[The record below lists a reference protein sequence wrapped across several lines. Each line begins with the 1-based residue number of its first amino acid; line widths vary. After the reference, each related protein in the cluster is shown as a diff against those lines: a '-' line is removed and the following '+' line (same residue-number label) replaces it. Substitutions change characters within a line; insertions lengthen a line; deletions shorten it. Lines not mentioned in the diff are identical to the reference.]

1 MLPSN
6 LYSTYRQYKHD
17 TDVVAS
23 WLAQTGKTLG
33 CAAELIAS
41 NSASPANPNL
51 KSARLKGK
59 ARKSAKLHAAAE
71 ARWQAKGLSERQKY
85 VLALKNFVPLAEFI
99 GTKLSEARFVEIPA
113 VVPAAIERAITVR
126 KGFARL
132 LQEHGR
138 ALKLESNENH
148 SYFVSVL
155 EKVRHILEPLFKD
168 SWVRRAL
175 PKLPKTTTSTNPFDL
190 LEFYDAP
197 DFDLA
202 GDSTGN
208 SKEAAKGKETVDEGV
223 IVDYEAEDSASSL
236 VAFATLFRDVR
247 ALRMQVRSLWA
258 AYAKGEL
265 SLPSVA
271 VATNAAINIAR
282 FMEEDAADSVRL
294 NRDKKTP
301 KDWALFYCQMAASSQ
316 GIDVTERTPGCDI
329 NLSAFPMLDESMTIA
344 FILLEAW
351 ISQARAS
358 SEVVT
363 YNGKFGWYDLTIDY
377 DSAPT
382 DVKWQQ
388 DKAAFLEV
396 APQFDLMGRF
406 NTTPPDALP
415 EGLYSDMP
423 VEDELLRGLRLL
435 LTRKEK
441 VLPFWLAF
449 ATTIHLDSEKPFWAM
464 MRYNMAI
471 DDSITQNLEYYENL
485 TIKGWEQMHGDRQL
499 IKLQNEA
506 RWFTENP
513 LYKVIESTGLLT
525 SRNNKEH
532 TFLKMHP
539 LFCGLWIHYI
549 RTTYHLLATQFERC
563 WGGILYTGHLYNAL
577 CNEDLIDDAAKWDDM
592 DLFYRLQGGKD
603 KFFVGA
609 APTERDSYHKQL
621 CMMMGFSATSF
632 IASTRNKTRKL
643 VPTKAGPRSLVAQG
657 KVSSMF
663 HNQYRPSME
672 GIKLS
677 VDDVQAIL
685 NKKSQNPQKT
695 PQATPS
701 QLIHQLALDIEAEIS
716 ETSVDYL
723 AMHRQCWDFLRSLE
737 GAVDPY
743 FRRVAG
749 PGWIERE
756 HQLPFVVG
764 YIFST
769 VLDPVGGE
777 SKMTEFLVLASKVYK
792 EAVAPYRKD
801 VTIFLETIQD
811 YDKMLSHPEDRFLGP
826 MLNELSLE
834 EPEDEEWVDSEFEEM
849 MEDDREIDAMCR
861 KFDPL
866 WDEPE
871 DRSGADF
878 RPNDPPL
885 DPRLREGF
893 GPGESFR
900 YSYTEPGEPVT
911 MSVEAMQRWMRVSRA
926 LERKPSA
933 VSQKDAEWLRLV
945 LRSPEFQNTRQRAD

>member
-23 WLAQTGKTLG
+23 WLAHTGKTLG
-33 CAAELIAS
+33 CAAELLTS
-41 NSASPANPNL
+41 NSVSPTNSNL
-51 KSARLKGK
+51 KSTRLKGK
-59 ARKSAKLHAAAE
+59 ARKSARA
-71 ARWQAKGLSERQKY
+71 QAHKQAGNFSESSQTRQKY

-99 GTKLSEARFVEIPA
+99 GMKLNEAKIVEIPA
-113 VVPAAIERAITVR
+113 VVPTAIERAITVR
-126 KGFARL
+126 KGFAQL
-132 LQEHGR
+132 LQEHGQS
-138 ALKLESNENH
+138 LKLQSNENH
-148 SYFVSVL
+148 SFFVSVL
-155 EKVRHILEPLFKD
+155 EKVRHVLEPLFKD
-168 SWVRRAL
+168 SWAKRAL
-175 PKLPKTTTSTNPFDL
+175 PKLPKTTATTNPFDL
-190 LEFYDAP
+190 LDFYDAP
-197 DFDLA
+197 DFDL
-202 GDSTGN
+202 GEDSTG
-208 SKEAAKGKETVDEGV
+208 SSAQAGKGKETVDEGV
-223 IVDYEAEDSASSL
+223 VVDYEAEDAASSL

-247 ALRMQVRSLWA
+247 ALRTQVKNLWA

-271 VATNAAINIAR
+271 VATNTAINIAR
-282 FMEEDAADSVRL
+282 FMEEDAADSIRL
-294 NRDKKTP
+294 NGDSKTA
-301 KDWALFYCQMAASSQ
+301 KDWAVFYYEMAASSQ
-316 GIDVTERTPGCDI
+316 GIDISQLTPGSLM
-329 NLSAFPMLDESMTIA
+329 NLDSFPMFDESMTLS
-344 FILLEAW
+344 FVLLGAW
-351 ISQARAS
+351 INRARAS

-363 YNGKFGWYDLTIDY
+363 YNGQCGWYDPAIDY
-377 DSAPT
+377 DAAPP

-415 EGLYSDMP
+415 EGLYSGMP

-435 LTRKEK
+435 LTNKDK
-441 VLPFWLAF
+441 ALPFWLGF
-449 ATTIHLDSEKPFWAM
+449 ATAIHLDIRRVLGQQSEKPFWAM

-471 DDSITQNLEYYENL
+471 DDSITQNFEYYENS
-485 TIKGWEQMHGDRQL
+485 TIKGWDQVDGNKRL
-499 IKLQNEA
+499 TRLQNEA

-513 LYKVIESTGLLT
+513 LYKAIESTGLLT

-549 RTTYHLLATQFERC
+549 RTTYHLLAAQFERC

-577 CNEDLIDDAAKWDDM
+577 CNEKLISDDEKWDDM
-592 DLFYRLQGGKD
+592 ELFYRLQGGKD

-609 APTERDSYHKQL
+609 APTERDNYHKQL

-643 VPTKAGPRSLVAQG
+643 VPTKAGPRSLMAQG

-685 NKKSQNPQKT
+685 NKKSSSPQKT

-701 QLIHQLALDIEAEIS
+701 QLIHQLALDIEAEIP

-723 AMHRQCWDFLRSLE
+723 AMHRQCWDFLRSIKT
-737 GAVDPY
+737 AVDPY
-743 FRRVAG
+743 FIRVAG
-749 PGWIERE
+749 PGWIERD

-764 YIFST
+764 YMFST
-769 VLDPVGGE
+769 RLDPLGGE
-777 SKMTEFLVLASKVYK
+777 SKMTEFLILASKVYK
-792 EAVAPYRKD
+792 EVVAPYRKD
-801 VTIFLETIQD
+801 VTCFLKTIQD
-811 YDKMLSHPEDRFLGP
+811 YDKKLSHPEDRFLGP
-826 MLNELSLE
+826 MLNELSLN
-834 EPEDEEWVDSEFEEM
+834 EPEEEWVDSEFEEM
-849 MEDDREIDAMCR
+849 MEYDRQMDALCR
-861 KFDPL
+861 EYDSE
-866 WDEPE
+866 WDDEPE
-871 DRSGADF
+871 DHTSADF
-878 RPNDPPL
+878 RPNDSPL
-885 DPRLREGF
+885 DPCLREGF

-900 YSYTEPGEPVT
+900 EPDVEPGERGRDAAVGANFESVGTESRCRFAKGCGVVT
-911 MSVEAMQRWMRVSRA
+911 TC
-926 LERKPSA
+926 
-933 VSQKDAEWLRLV
+933 
-945 LRSPEFQNTRQRAD
+945 PEEP

>member
-33 CAAELIAS
+33 CAAELLAS
-41 NSASPANPNL
+41 NSASPTNVNL

-59 ARKSAKLHAAAE
+59 ARKSAKA
-71 ARWQAKGLSERQKY
+71 QAHRQADSFSHQSQTRQKY

-99 GTKLSEARFVEIPA
+99 GTKLNEAKIVEIPA
-113 VVPAAIERAITVR
+113 VVPTAIERAITVR
-126 KGFARL
+126 KGFAQL
-132 LQEHGR
+132 LHEHGR

-155 EKVRHILEPLFKD
+155 EKVRHVLEPLFKD
-168 SWVRRAL
+168 SWAKRAL
-175 PKLPKTTTSTNPFDL
+175 PKLPKTTATANPFDL
-190 LEFYDAP
+190 LDFYDAP
-197 DFDLA
+197 DFDLG
-202 GDSTGN
+202 GDSTG
-208 SKEAAKGKETVDEGV
+208 SSEQAAKGKKTVDEGV
-223 IVDYEAEDSASSL
+223 VVVEYEAEDAASSL

-271 VATNAAINIAR
+271 VSTNTAINIAR
-282 FMEEDAADSVRL
+282 YMEEDAGDSIRL
-294 NRDKKTP
+294 NGDKKTA
-301 KDWALFYCQMAASSQ
+301 KDWALFYYQMAASSQ
-316 GIDVTERTPGCDI
+316 GIDITKPNPGCSM
-329 NLSAFPMLDESMTIA
+329 NLDAFPMFDESMTLS

-351 ISQARAS
+351 INQARAS

-363 YNGKFGWYDLTIDY
+363 YNGKFGWYEPTIDY
-377 DSAPT
+377 DAAPP

-415 EGLYSDMP
+415 EGLYSSMP

-435 LTRKEK
+435 LTNKDK
-441 VLPFWLAF
+441 VLPFWLGF
-449 ATTIHLDSEKPFWAM
+449 ATSIHLDIRRVLGRQSEKPFWAM

-485 TIKGWEQMHGDRQL
+485 TIKGWDQVDGDKRL
-499 IKLQNEA
+499 IRLQNEA

-549 RTTYHLLATQFERC
+549 RTTYHLLAAQFERC

-577 CNEDLIDDAAKWDDM
+577 CNENLINDAAKWDDM
-592 DLFYRLQGGKD
+592 ELFYRLQGGKD

-609 APTERDSYHKQL
+609 APTERENYHKQL

-657 KVSSMF
+657 
-663 HNQYRPSME
+663 
-672 GIKLS
+672 IKLS

-685 NKKSQNPQKT
+685 NKKSLNPQKT

-701 QLIHQLALDIEAEIS
+701 QLIHQLALDIEAEIP

-743 FRRVAG
+743 FSRVAG

-792 EAVAPYRKD
+792 EVVAPYRKD
-801 VTIFLETIQD
+801 VTFFLETIQD
-811 YDKMLSHPEDRFLGP
+811 YDKMLSHPEDKFLGP
-826 MLNELSLE
+826 MLNELSIE
-834 EPEDEEWVDSEFEEM
+834 EPEEEEWVDSEFEEM
-849 MEDDREIDAMCR
+849 MEYDREMDALCR
-861 KFDPL
+861 EYDSE
-866 WDEPE
+866 WDDEPE
-871 DRSGADF
+871 DRAAADF
-878 RPNDPPL
+878 RPNDPL
-885 DPRLREGF
+885 LNPRLREGF

-900 YSYTEPGEPVT
+900 DAYVEPGEPVT
-911 MSVEAMQRWMRVSRA
+911 MSVEAMQRWVRVSRA
-926 LERKPSA
+926 LERNPNA

-945 LRSPEFQNTRQRAD
+945 LRSAEFQNTRQRADRERHA